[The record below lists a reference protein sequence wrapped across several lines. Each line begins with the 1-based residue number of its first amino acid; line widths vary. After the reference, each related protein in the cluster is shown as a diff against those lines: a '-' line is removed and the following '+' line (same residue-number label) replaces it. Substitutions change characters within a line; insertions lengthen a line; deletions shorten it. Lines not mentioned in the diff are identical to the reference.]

1 MNEQAINIAIFA
13 VSFFAVIVALFGIF
27 RNDIP

>member
-1 MNEQAINIAIFA
+1 MNEQFIDIAIFA
-13 VSFFAVIVALFGIF
+13 IAFFAVVVALFGIF